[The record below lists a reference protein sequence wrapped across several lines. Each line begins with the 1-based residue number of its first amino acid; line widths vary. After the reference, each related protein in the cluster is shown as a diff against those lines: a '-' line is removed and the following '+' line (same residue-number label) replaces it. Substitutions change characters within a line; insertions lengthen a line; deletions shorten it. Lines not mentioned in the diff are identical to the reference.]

1 MSLLRRPW
9 LLARGSCNYTNQWA
23 SFAHTHRRPFSSSKK
38 LGQISALKDLLRVSE
53 EVTDALATNKPV
65 VALESTIYT
74 HGALGNDLDLEGIV
88 RRNGG
93 VPAVVGILEGIPT
106 VGLLPNEIARIVEG
120 SPKKVS
126 RRDIAYLVGM
136 GIAGN
141 NINGGTTIA
150 GTMIL
155 ARLAGIRVFGTGG
168 LGGVHRGGHES
179 FDISAD
185 LTELGRTRMA
195 VISSGCKGF
204 LDIPRTLEYL
214 ETQGVLVSTFSDGRN
229 GAVDFPAFWARDSG
243 LKSPFV
249 VQDERQAA
257 AMILAQ
263 EKLGI
268 ESGLLF
274 ANPIPEEYSIP
285 RDEMNAVI
293 EQAVSESTKQGA
305 LGNENTPFILK
316 RIRELTGERSVL
328 ANKVLVR
335 HNVERAT
342 KIATELSQLIADET
356 TSSNKSTKNQNGF
369 TSFKKENDRSD
380 KVQGRV
386 EVNSQAEIL
395 VAGSVAVD
403 LSCDYVGEDSLE
415 HPAPHLHTSNPAHI
429 GQSIGGVGH
438 NVALAA
444 QRVLHGSNVRLCSL
458 IGDDLAGSTVLSSL
472 KASGMDTSCIKQL
485 SREHYPASRTAQYV
499 AVNDAN
505 KNLVLGMADMG
516 IFTAQ
521 SFLESWNSTVK
532 ETKPKWLVVDGNWA
546 AHDIRSWIQA
556 GKQNQANVIFEP
568 VSQEKSTRL
577 FSGEIGLENLGIF
590 PNPSVDLITPN
601 QYELAAMHAAAQRH
615 EYLDDP
621 RWWETIDAFS
631 MRGARDRF
639 VKMTSVDMTDAGIPQ
654 QIIQLLPYIPT
665 IVTKLGSYGALLT
678 MILGKD
684 DPRLIHPAHDRF
696 ILSRNLNDH
705 PEIGGVYMR
714 LFPAAE
720 QVDDIVSVNG
730 VGDTFLGVLVAGL
743 SLGGKVENLI
753 NVAQKGA
760 ILTLRSPQSHFDW
773 IPVLELHFRVTKY
786 GKKECLFSLEFLSH
800 TPSTSKL
807 SRQITMSRNHSI
819 DRMEDD
825 EHALSSDQEG
835 SDFDSDEETAQQTR
849 KAQTIDKDS
858 DEEELERFVLGDT
871 ANFRQNL
878 FLDQSRADGA
888 DDRLGVLGDKEGSDL
903 ETGLEDVDD
912 ADLFTFDVGGAA
924 PSGDKAAVVPLA
936 PKTQEIAE
944 KDRPAWEDS
953 DDERLTVSL
962 ADVSQLR
969 KLRISEAEDVI
980 NGTEYTRR
988 LRQQYLRLNPLPAWA
1003 REAEERPAKR
1013 RRRSSAAAS
1022 DSSISDDEA
1031 DEGDDEASAL
1041 PLDQFLRDASTL
1053 KEKTSQKTKRLRP
1066 EVIDIQRSRDIPDT
1080 HKDEVTSLA
1089 FHPKYPVLLSSSTSS
1104 VLFLHHIAPT
1114 AHPTP
1119 NPLLTSVQIK
1129 QVPVRRA
1136 EFLYPTGDKIFFAGR
1151 RRYIHSWDL
1160 PTGTIQKTNKVQG
1173 HRLEQRT
1180 WERFK
1185 LSPCGQYLAL
1195 IASTRKGG
1203 GIINILNANTMQ
1215 WIAAARLDSRGGIA
1229 DFSWWSNGHGLTILG
1244 RGGQVGEWSMATRR
1258 FLAIWNDEGSN
1269 GGTVMAMGGR
1279 DGPITLGGDRWIAI
1293 GSNSGVTNIYDRQNL
1308 ILPSSDEE
1316 LEVMER
1322 PEPTRR
1328 FMQLTTPVTVLTFSP
1343 DGQLLAFGSKHKKD
1357 ALRLAHLPSC
1367 TVYRNWPT
1375 EQTPLGR
1382 ISDVAF
1388 GRKSD
1393 LLAVGNDAGKIRL
1406 WEIRS

>member
-9 LLARGSCNYTNQWA
+9 LLARGHCNYTNQWA
-23 SFAHTHRRPFSSSKK
+23 SFTHTHRRPFSSSKK

-74 HGALGNDLDLEGIV
+74 HGALGDDLDLEGIV

-93 VPAVVGILEGIPT
+93 IPAVVGILEGVPT
-106 VGLLPNEIARIVEG
+106 VGLLPHEIARIVEG

-141 NINGGTTIA
+141 KINGGTTIA

-168 LGGVHRGGHES
+168 LGGVHRGGHVS

-243 LKSPFV
+243 IKSPFV
-249 VQDERQAA
+249 VQDEKQAA

-274 ANPIPEEYSIP
+274 ANPIPEEFSIP

-293 EQAVSESTKQGA
+293 EQAVDESTKQGA

-335 HNVERAT
+335 KNVERAT
-342 KIATELSQLIADET
+342 KIATELSQLSADGT
-356 TSSNKSTKNQNGF
+356 ASSNKSKKNQNEF
-369 TSFKKENDRSD
+369 TSFRKESD
-380 KVQGRV
+380 DSSRTQTKV
-386 EVNSQAEIL
+386 EVNSQADIL

-415 HPAPHLHTSNPAHI
+415 HPAPHLHTSNPARI

-444 QRVLHGSNVRLCSL
+444 HRVLQGSNVRLCSL
-458 IGDDLAGSTVLSSL
+458 IGNDLAGSTILSSL

-521 SFLESWNSTVK
+521 SFSESWNSTVK
-532 ETKPKWLVVDGNWA
+532 EAKPKWLVVDGNWA

-556 GKQNQANVIFEP
+556 GKQNQARVIFEP

-577 FSGEIGLENLGIF
+577 FSGEKNLENLGIF

-615 EYLDDP
+615 EYFDDP

-639 VKMTSVDMTDAGIPQ
+639 VKITSADMTDAGIPQ
-654 QIIQLLPYIPT
+654 QVIQLLPYIPT
-665 IVTKLGSYGALLT
+665 IVTKLGSFGALLT
-678 MILGKD
+678 MVLGKN
-684 DPRLIHPAHDRF
+684 DPRLVHPAHERF

-720 QVDDIVSVNG
+720 EVDDIVSVNG

-743 SLGGKVENLI
+743 ALGGKVENLI

-760 ILTLRSPQSHFDW
+760 ILTLRSPQS
-773 IPVLELHFRVTKY
+773 VE
-786 GKKECLFSLEFLSH
+786 
-800 TPSTSKL
+800 L
-807 SRQITMSRNHSI
+807 SRQITMSRNRPI
-819 DRMEDD
+819 DKMED
-825 EHALSSDQEG
+825 EQYESSSDQEQ
-835 SDFDSDEETAQQTR
+835 SNFDSDEEIEQQTR
-849 KAQTIDKDS
+849 KAQVIDKDS
-858 DEEELERFVLGDT
+858 DEEELERFVLGDS
-871 ANFRQNL
+871 ANFRENL
-878 FLDQSRADGA
+878 FLDESRIDGA
-888 DDRLGVLGDKEGSDL
+888 DDRVGRLGDKEGSDL

-924 PSGDKAAVVPLA
+924 PSGDKAAVVSLA
-936 PKTQEIAE
+936 PKPQEIPE

-1003 REAEERPAKR
+1003 REAEERPTKR

-1031 DEGDDEASAL
+1031 NEGDDEASAL
-1041 PLDQFLRDASTL
+1041 PLDKFLRDASAL
-1053 KEKTSQKTKRLRP
+1053 KDKTSQRIKRLRP

-1119 NPLLTSVQIK
+1119 NPLLTSVQVK

-1136 EFLYPTGDKIFFAGR
+1136 EFLYPAGDKIFFAGR

-1293 GSNSGVTNIYDRQNL
+1293 GSNSGVMNIYDRQAL

-1316 LEVMER
+1316 LEVKER

-1388 GRKSD
+1388 GRQSD

>member
-9 LLARGSCNYTNQWA
+9 LLARGHCNYTNQWA
-23 SFAHTHRRPFSSSKK
+23 SLSRTHRRPFSSSKK

-93 VPAVVGILEGIPT
+93 VPAVVGILEGVPT
-106 VGLLPNEIARIVEG
+106 VGLLPHEIARIVEG

-141 NINGGTTIA
+141 KINGGTTIA

-168 LGGVHRGGHES
+168 LGGVHRGGHVS

-185 LTELGRTRMA
+185 LTELGRTRVA

-243 LKSPFV
+243 IKSPSV
-249 VQDERQAA
+249 VHDEKQAA

-274 ANPIPEEYSIP
+274 ANPIPEEFSIP

-328 ANKVLVR
+328 ANKILVQK
-335 HNVERAT
+335 NVERAT
-342 KIATELSQLIADET
+342 KIATEFSQLSADGT
-356 TSSNKSTKNQNGF
+356 ASPNKSIKNQSDF
-369 TSFKKENDRSD
+369 TSFTKESD
-380 KVQGRV
+380 YSNRTQTQV

-415 HPAPHLHTSNPAHI
+415 HPAPHLHTSNPARI

-444 QRVLHGSNVRLCSL
+444 HRVLQGSNVRLCSL

-521 SFLESWNSTVK
+521 SFSESWNTTVK

-546 AHDIRSWIQA
+546 VHDIRSWIQA
-556 GKQNQANVIFEP
+556 GKQNQARVIFEP
-568 VSQEKSTRL
+568 VSQEKSARL
-577 FSGEIGLENLGIF
+577 FSGEKNLENLGIF
-590 PNPSVDLITPN
+590 PNPSIDLITPN

-639 VKMTSVDMTDAGIPQ
+639 VKITSADMTDAGIPQ

-665 IVTKLGSYGALLT
+665 IVTKLGSFGALLT
-678 MILGKD
+678 MVLGKN
-684 DPRLIHPAHDRF
+684 DPRLIHPAHERF

-714 LFPAAE
+714 MFPAAE

-743 SLGGKVENLI
+743 ALGGKVENLI

-760 ILTLRSPQSHFDW
+760 ILTLRSPQSVSENLGLFD
-773 IPVLELHFRVTKY
+773 VVKHGKGEDLDFVTI
-786 GKKECLFSLEFLSH
+786 LSH
-800 TPSTSKL
+800 TPSISEL
-807 SRQITMSRNHSI
+807 SRRIIMSRSHSI
-819 DRMEDD
+819 DKMED
-825 EHALSSDQEG
+825 EQYASSSDQEQ
-835 SDFDSDEETAQQTR
+835 SNFDSDEETEYQTR
-849 KAQTIDKDS
+849 KSQAIDKDS

-878 FLDQSRADGA
+878 FLDESRVDGV
-888 DDRLGVLGDKEGSDL
+888 DDRVGGIGDKEGNDL
-903 ETGLEDVDD
+903 ETGLEDIDD
-912 ADLFTFDVGGAA
+912 ADLFTFDVGGAV
-924 PSGDKAAVVPLA
+924 PSGDKAAVVALA
-936 PKTQEIAE
+936 NKPQETPG
-944 KDRPAWEDS
+944 KVRPAWEDS

-1003 REAEERPAKR
+1003 REAEERPTKR

-1031 DEGDDEASAL
+1031 NEGDDEASAL
-1041 PLDQFLRDASTL
+1041 PLDKFLRDASAL
-1053 KEKTSQKTKRLRP
+1053 NDKTSQRTKRLRP

-1119 NPLLTSVQIK
+1119 NPLLTSVQVK

-1136 EFLYPTGDKIFFAGR
+1136 EFLYPVGDKIFFAGR

-1293 GSNSGVTNIYDRQNL
+1293 GSNSGVMNIYDRQAL
-1308 ILPSSDEE
+1308 VLPSSDEE
-1316 LEVMER
+1316 LEVKER

-1393 LLAVGNDAGKIRL
+1393 MLAVGNDVGKIRL

>member
-1 MSLLRRPW
+1 MSLLRGSR
-9 LLARGSCNYTNQWA
+9 LLAGGFYKSTNQWT
-23 SFAHTHRRPFSSSKK
+23 SFSHAYRRPFSSPTK
-38 LGQISALKDLLRVSE
+38 LGQISALQDFLKVSE
-53 EVTDALATNKPV
+53 EVTDAIATNKPV

-74 HGALGNDLDLEGIV
+74 HGALGDDLDLEGIV

-93 VPAVVGILEGIPT
+93 VPAVVGILEGVPT
-106 VGLLPNEIARIVEG
+106 VGLLPHEIAHIVGG

-141 NINGGTTIA
+141 KINGGTTIA
-150 GTMIL
+150 GTMVL

-195 VISSGCKGF
+195 VICAGSKGF

-214 ETQGVLVSTFSDGRN
+214 ETQGVLVSTFADGRK

-243 LKSPFV
+243 IKSPFV
-249 VQDERQAA
+249 VQDEEQAA

-263 EKLGI
+263 EELDI

-293 EQAVSESTKQGA
+293 EQAVSESTQQGA

-316 RIRELTGERSVL
+316 RIRQLTSERSVL

-335 HNVERAT
+335 ANVERAT
-342 KIATELSQLIADET
+342 KVATALSRLT
-356 TSSNKSTKNQNGF
+356 TGEPAT
-369 TSFKKENDRSD
+369 
-380 KVQGRV
+380 
-386 EVNSQAEIL
+386 SQADIL
-395 VAGSVAVD
+395 VAGSVAID

-415 HPAPHLHTSNPAHI
+415 HPAPHLHTSNPARI

-444 QRVLHGSNVRLCSL
+444 HRVLETPKVRLCSI

-472 KASGMDTSCIKQL
+472 RSNGMDTSCIKQL
-485 SREHYPASRTAQYV
+485 SREHYPAGRTAQYV
-499 AVNDAN
+499 AVNDAS

-521 SFLESWNSTVK
+521 PFPESWNSTVK
-532 ETKPKWLVVDGNWA
+532 ESKPKWLVVDGNWA
-546 AHDIRSWIQA
+546 ERDIRAWIQA
-556 GKQNQANVIFEP
+556 GKQNQARVVFEP
-568 VSQEKSTRL
+568 VSKEKSTRL
-577 FSGEIGLENLGIF
+577 FCKEKGLESLGVF
-590 PNPSVDLITPN
+590 PNPSIDLITPN

-615 EYLDDP
+615 EYFDNP

-639 VKMTSVDMTDAGIPQ
+639 VKITSADMTDAGIPQ
-654 QIIQLLPYIPT
+654 QAIQLLPYIPT
-665 IVTKLGSYGALLT
+665 IITKLGSHGALLT
-678 MILGKD
+678 MVLNKD
-684 DPRLIHPAHDRF
+684 DPRLIEPAYDGF
-696 ILSRNLNDH
+696 ILSRSFNNH
-705 PEIGGVYMR
+705 PDIGGVYMR
-714 LFPAAE
+714 LFPAVE
-720 QVDDIVSVNG
+720 QVEDIVSVNG
-730 VGDTFLGVLVAGL
+730 VGDTFLGVLIAGL
-743 SLGGKVENLI
+743 SRGGKVENLI

-760 ILTLRSPQSHFDW
+760 VLTLRSPQS
-773 IPVLELHFRVTKY
+773 TKY
-786 GKKECLFSLEFLSH
+786 EEEDKIEDEEHESSSGQEEPDFS
-800 TPSTSKL
+800 
-807 SRQITMSRNHSI
+807 
-819 DRMEDD
+819 
-825 EHALSSDQEG
+825 
-835 SDFDSDEETAQQTR
+835 SDEETEVRTR
-849 KAQTIDKDS
+849 QPQVIDKDS
-858 DEEELERFVLGDT
+858 DEEELERFVLGDA
-871 ANFRQNL
+871 ANFRENL
-878 FLDQSRADGA
+878 FRDDSRFDGA
-888 DDRLGVLGDKEGSDL
+888 DDRFDGLGDKEGGDL

-912 ADLFTFDVGGAA
+912 ADLFTFDVGSAA
-924 PSGDKAAVVPLA
+924 PTGDKAAVVPLTS
-936 PKTQEIAE
+936 KGQEVPE
-944 KDRPAWEDS
+944 KDQPAWEDS
-953 DDERLTVSL
+953 DDEKLTISL

-1003 REAEERPAKR
+1003 REIEERPAKR
-1013 RRRSSAAAS
+1013 RRRSSAAGS
-1022 DSSISDDEA
+1022 DSSLSDDEA
-1031 DEGDDEASAL
+1031 NEGDDETSTL
-1041 PLDQFLRDASTL
+1041 PLDKFLRDASTL
-1053 KEKTSQKTKRLRP
+1053 QDKRTQKVKKLRP

-1080 HKDEVTSLA
+1080 HKEEVTSLA
-1089 FHPKYPVLLSSSTSS
+1089 FHPEYPVLLSSSTSS
-1104 VLFLHHIAPT
+1104 ILFLHHIAPT

-1119 NPLLTSVQIK
+1119 NPLLTSAQVK

-1136 EFLYPTGDKIFFAGR
+1136 EFMYPTGDKIFFAGR

-1160 PTGTIQKTNKVQG
+1160 PTGTIQKTNKIQG
-1173 HRLEQRT
+1173 HRLEQKT

-1195 IASTRKGG
+1195 VASTRKGG
-1203 GIINILNANTMQ
+1203 GIINILNTNTMQ

-1229 DFSWWSNGHGLTILG
+1229 DFSWWSNSHGLTILG
-1244 RGGQVGEWSMATRR
+1244 KGGQVGEWSMATRR
-1258 FLAIWNDEGSN
+1258 FLAIWNDEGSI

-1293 GSNSGVTNIYDRQNL
+1293 GSNSGVTNIYDRHTL

-1316 LEVMER
+1316 LEVQER

-1393 LLAVGNDAGKIRL
+1393 LLAVGNDVGKIRL

>member
-1 MSLLRRPW
+1 MSLLRRSW
-9 LLARGSCNYTNQWA
+9 LLAKGSYNCTNQWTSLA
-23 SFAHTHRRPFSSSKK
+23 RAHRRPFSSSKK
-38 LGQISALKDLLRVSE
+38 LAQISSLKDLLKVSE

-93 VPAVVGILEGIPT
+93 VPAVVGILGGVPT
-106 VGLLPNEIARIVEG
+106 VGLLPHEITRIVEG

-141 NINGGTTIA
+141 KINGGTTIA

-155 ARLAGIRVFGTGG
+155 ARLAGIQVFGTGG

-179 FDISAD
+179 LDISAD

-214 ETQGVLVSTFSDGRN
+214 ETQGVLVSTFSDGRS
-229 GAVDFPAFWARDSG
+229 GAVNFPAFWARDSG
-243 LKSPFV
+243 IKSPSV
-249 VQDERQAA
+249 VQDEKQAA

-274 ANPIPEEYSIP
+274 ANPIPEEFSIP
-285 RDEMNAVI
+285 RDEMDAVI
-293 EQAVSESTKQGA
+293 EQAVGESTKQGV
-305 LGNENTPFILK
+305 LGSENTPFILRK
-316 RIRELTGERSVL
+316 IRELTDERSVL

-335 HNVERAT
+335 ANVERAA
-342 KIATELSQLIADET
+342 KIAVALSQLTAGESVQSHQSIKKQRGFVPFETENNMFDEIQKKTKTTPQAD
-356 TSSNKSTKNQNGF
+356 
-369 TSFKKENDRSD
+369 
-380 KVQGRV
+380 
-386 EVNSQAEIL
+386 IL
-395 VAGSVAVD
+395 VAGSVAID
-403 LSCDYVGEDSLE
+403 LSCDYVGEDSLG
-415 HPAPHLHTSNPAHI
+415 HPAPHLHTSNLAQI

-444 QRVLHGSNVRLCSL
+444 QRALQTSKVRLCSM

-472 KASGMDTSCIKQL
+472 RACGMDTSCIKQL

-521 SFLESWNSTVK
+521 SFSESWNFTVK
-532 ETKPKWLVVDGNWA
+532 ESKPKWLVVDGNWA
-546 AHDIRSWIQA
+546 ERDIRAWVRA
-556 GKQNQANVIFEP
+556 GKQSKAHVIFEP
-568 VSQEKSTRL
+568 VSKEKSTRL
-577 FSGEIGLENLGIF
+577 FCKEKGLERLSVF

-601 QYELAAMHAAAQRH
+601 QYELAAMHAAAQRN
-615 EYLDDP
+615 EYFDHP
-621 RWWETIDAFS
+621 QWWETIDAFG

-639 VKMTSVDMTDAGIPQ
+639 VRITSADMTDAGIPQ
-654 QIIQLLPYIPT
+654 QVIQLLPYIPT
-665 IVTKLGSYGALLT
+665 IITKLGSHGALLAAV
-678 MILGKD
+678 LGKN
-684 DPRLIHPAHDRF
+684 DPRLIDPAHDGF
-696 ILSRNLNDH
+696 ILSRSLNDH
-705 PEIGGVYMR
+705 PGIGGVYMR
-714 LFPAAE
+714 LFPAVE
-720 QVDDIVSVNG
+720 QVEDIVSVNG

-743 SLGGKVENLI
+743 AQGGKVENLI

-760 ILTLRSPQSHFDW
+760 TLTLRSHQSATASSKKKFGFLLR
-773 IPVLELHFRVTKY
+773 LEILLHP
-786 GKKECLFSLEFLSH
+786 
-800 TPSTSKL
+800 PSISKS
-807 SRQITMSRNHSI
+807 SRRNTMSRNRQI
-819 DRMEDD
+819 DTMDD
-825 EHALSSDQEG
+825 EGHVSSSNQEE
-835 SDFDSDEETAQQTR
+835 SDFDSDEEIALQTR
-849 KAQTIDKDS
+849 QAQVIDKDS

-871 ANFRQNL
+871 ANFRENL
-878 FLDQSRADGA
+878 FRDELRV
-888 DDRLGVLGDKEGSDL
+888 DDAGNIFGGLAEKEGDDL

-912 ADLFTFDVGGAA
+912 ADLFTFDIGGAI
-924 PSGDKAAVVPLA
+924 PSGDKAAVVPSVS
-936 PKTQEIAE
+936 KSQEIQE
-944 KDRPAWEDS
+944 KNRPAWEDS
-953 DDERLTVSL
+953 DDEKLTISL

-980 NGTEYTRR
+980 SGTEYTRR
-988 LRQQYLRLNPLPAWA
+988 LRQQYLRLNPLPGWA

-1031 DEGDDEASAL
+1031 NEGDDEASAL
-1041 PLDQFLRDASTL
+1041 PLEKFLRDASAL
-1053 KEKTSQKTKRLRP
+1053 KDKTTQKAKKLRP

-1089 FHPKYPVLLSSSTSS
+1089 FHPEYPVLLSSSTSS
-1104 VLFLHHIAPT
+1104 VLHLHHIAPT

-1119 NPLLTSVQIK
+1119 NPLLTSVQVK

-1160 PTGTIQKTNKVQG
+1160 STGTIQKTNKVQG
-1173 HRLEQRT
+1173 HRLEQKT

-1215 WIAAARLDSRGGIA
+1215 WVAAARLDSRGGIA

-1258 FLAIWNDEGSN
+1258 FLAVWNDEGSN

-1293 GSNSGVTNIYDRQNL
+1293 GSNSGVTNIYDRQAL
-1308 ILPSSDEE
+1308 TLPSSDEE
-1316 LEVMER
+1316 LEVQER